1 MRSCTYLACSC
12 PPFPPPRFCF
22 CAYRVSP
29 ALGLLGRPS
38 DARVQTQPGSDY
50 LSVMTIC
57 LHPVPTRMRATTKK
71 RRGRPDAGGQDCS
84 MAWWWC
90 WAGTAPSSTPP
101 PSSLARPPWSCPWPG
116 AGSICSTLTGARCSG
131 SRSRRLTPPPGPL
144 PPGPQLPQGRHGSHA
159 QVTWTLNGHSLASW
173 SDNISLLLS
182 EI

>member
-1 MRSCTYLACSC
+1 MSRLRQAATMAGPILKATVAVLTVQTGRRYLNRYTCAHALMHVSCLQLSTL
-12 PPFPPPRFCF
+12 PPPRFCF

-90 WAGTAPSSTPP
+90 WAGTSTIT
-101 PSSLARPPWSCPWPG
+101 A
-116 AGSICSTLTGARCSG
+116 
-131 SRSRRLTPPPGPL
+131 RRLPSCVSSSRCRVAACRKL
-144 PPGPQLPQGRHGSHA
+144 
-159 QVTWTLNGHSLASW
+159 
-173 SDNISLLLS
+173 
-182 EI
+182 